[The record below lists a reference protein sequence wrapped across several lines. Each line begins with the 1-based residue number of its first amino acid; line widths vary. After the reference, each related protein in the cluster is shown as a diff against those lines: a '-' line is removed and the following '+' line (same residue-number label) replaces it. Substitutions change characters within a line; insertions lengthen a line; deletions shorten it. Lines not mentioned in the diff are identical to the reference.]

1 VKDFKL
7 TFSSLGYLVQ
17 EITKLLTSNQNK
29 SFRVNIVG
37 WKEKRSLNQ
46 NNLYWKWMGELA
58 KQAKRNGQDFSDEI
72 WAEIFKKYYCPEKT
86 IELPYGE
93 SSTTKSTTKLD
104 TGEMH
109 FYLNQIEAWCMQ
121 RGYLLT
127 IPDNCEYKELL
138 DRQNI

>member
-37 WKEKRSLNQ
+37 WKEKRSLSQ

-58 KQAKRNGQDFSDEI
+58 KQAKPNGKRFDGEV
-72 WAEIFKKYYCPEKT
+72 WAELFKSHYCPEKT
-86 IELPYGE
+86 IDLPFGE
-93 SSTTKSTTKLD
+93 QSIFKSTTKLD

-109 FYLNQIEAWCMQ
+109 F
-121 RGYLLT
+121 LLKS
-127 IPDNCEYKELL
+127 D
-138 DRQNI
+138 